1 MPARQKLQEKMEGI
15 LHDPRNAGIE
25 HRPEE
30 LKDKAFD
37 SHSGAYLEAGLPE
50 LGIWDA
56 VPIGNTPEYKEFKDS
71 RTWKEFWE
79 VAGPYSARKV
89 DDAVKRRMENLEGS
103 TVD

>member
-37 SHSGAYLEAGLPE
+37 SHSGAYLEPDCRNWGFGMPSRSA
-50 LGIWDA
+50 IH
-56 VPIGNTPEYKEFKDS
+56 PEYKEFKDS